1 MCAVRR
7 GAYAE
12 DAEAG
17 AELELTKGKVGR
29 PLQSLTAVLNF
40 PSEPM
45 SSFPS
50 LLLLYQDRPAEG
62 APSVYLD
69 QAPAYITYCKPKD
82 SDTAIIPTS
91 CSS

>member
-62 APSVYLD
+62 APSVYQLFSGT
-69 QAPAYITYCKPKD
+69 QSLLHYAVPKINL
-82 SDTAIIPTS
+82 TVLGLVN
-91 CSS
+91 